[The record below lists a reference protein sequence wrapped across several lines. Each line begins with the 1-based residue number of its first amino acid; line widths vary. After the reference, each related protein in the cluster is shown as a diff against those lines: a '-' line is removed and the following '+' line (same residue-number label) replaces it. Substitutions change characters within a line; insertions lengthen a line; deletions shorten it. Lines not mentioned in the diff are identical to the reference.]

1 MHEALDMALE
11 EAKEQME
18 KALERLAG
26 ELKKVSRK
34 AHPNAEGVRVDYTA
48 RLHLSVR
55 LLT

>member
-26 ELKKVSRK
+26 ELKKVKGK
-34 AHPNAEGVRVDYTA
+34 ATLQCLR
-48 RLHLSVR
+48 R
-55 LLT
+55 